1 MQIPEHILSL
11 IEKFRAGTITVTEQQ
26 QLNEWYHSFDD
37 TISLIEISENITEE
51 QLAERIRTR
60 LLNTIQTTVIVEL
73 PRHNKWRMPAVAAA
87 VLLLIATG
95 IYFLFLK
102 KPKEHVVAK
111 TVPSVPSVTND
122 IRPGGNKALLVLADG
137 SSVILDSATNG
148 LIGEQ
153 GAVKVEKLSNGLLA
167 YTVNGKQITEKDA
180 AFYNTISTP
189 RGGQYQVTL
198 SDGTRVW
205 LNAAS
210 SVRFPVVFTGRE
222 RKIEIT
228 GEAYL
233 EVAKNAAQP
242 FKVKAAASEIE
253 VLGTH
258 FNVNA
263 YDNENAVRTTLLEGK
278 VKVSVP
284 APSGESTRFL
294 LPGQQS
300 GVTKNGA
307 INIIS
312 HADIEEAVAWKN
324 GQFQYKSADLASIM
338 RQLERWYDVDV
349 EYRGNMNL
357 HFTGQLTRNSNVS
370 KVLEKLALTGEVH
383 FNIEGRKIIVTK

>member
-37 TISLIEISENITEE
+37 TISFIEISENITEE